1 MEASKSRPR
10 PGAPPRLNQPTAVL
24 EKLLAIELERLE
36 VAVAIERE
44 RKIVFPET
52 SVIIRD
58 IMKLN
63 AVLTPAGTDSL
74 SDMSSF
80 LGDLDSLTL

>member
-1 MEASKSRPR
+1 MEEGKSRPR
-10 PGAPPRLNQPTAVL
+10 PGAPPRLDQPRVVL
-24 EKLLAIELERLE
+24 EKLLAIELERLD
-36 VAVAIERE
+36 VAVAIEKE

-63 AVLTPAGTDSL
+63 AALTPEPAGSL
-74 SDMSSF
+74 PDMDSF
-80 LGDLDSLTL
+80 LDDLDGLQF